1 MKLSIGYIA
10 IANAFG
16 KMLKRKTGTTTT
28 QPTDGSLYLTYAE
41 SGREGYIRYHEEGI
55 QMVFYYELG
64 GGNCQLSIRI
74 PDETEWP
81 ILLSSKDEILHFVG
95 KTVVHDKYNSS
106 RRYEI
111 EGNWINIY

>member
-10 IANAFG
+10 IANALG

-28 QPTDGSLYLTYAE
+28 QPTDGSRYLTYAE
-41 SGREGYIRYHEEGI
+41 SGREGYIRYHEEDI

-81 ILLSSKDEILHFVG
+81 PLLSSRDEILHFVG